1 MNLTAILGAAGAAYL
16 FFRKKDETTGPCADV
31 IPSATQP
38 IGPWYN
44 CCNALRRAGQSSA
57 ACDWRP
63 EYAGLSGAGGLG
75 AWPIMFPEAP
85 GPTVLAM
92 GSLGESPCGSAAW
105 LREVYRGTCPHRRA
119 AWDRLSRAGCAPS
132 TARPR
137 CVGQGMA

>member
-16 FFRKKDETTGPCADV
+16 FFRKKDEV
-31 IPSATQP
+31 
-38 IGPWYN
+38 
-44 CCNALRRAGQSSA
+44 
-57 ACDWRP
+57 DWRQTP
-63 EYAGLSGAGGLG
+63 CGNPAVATSSIFQRCCQNNPTSPGCSGAIG

>member
-16 FFRKKDETTGPCADV
+16 FFRKKDANCGTLTAGSIAHGRCCNRYPDATGC
-31 IPSATQP
+31 QP
-38 IGPWYN
+38 I
-44 CCNALRRAGQSSA
+44 Q
-57 ACDWRP
+57 
-63 EYAGLSGAGGLG
+63 GLG
-75 AWPIMFPEAP
+75 AWPISFPDAP